1 MKTIVAGS
9 RSITD
14 YDLVARAI
22 RASGLDITE
31 IVSGTARGVDSLG
44 ERYAKENGLPVA
56 YFPADWTGVGRG
68 AGYVRN
74 FKMAEYADAL
84 IAIWDGESR
93 GTAHM
98 IEVAKNNGLV
108 IVIKTVE
115 NGK

>member
-1 MKTIVAGS
+1 MKVIVAGS

-22 RASGLDITE
+22 RTSGLDITE

-44 ERYAKENGLPVA
+44 ERFAAENGIPVA
-56 YFPADWTGVGRG
+56 HFPADWTGGGRG
-68 AGYVRN
+68 AGFVRN
-74 FKMAEYADAL
+74 YKMAEYADAL

-98 IEVAKNNGLV
+98 IEAARKKGLSTI
-108 IVIKTVE
+108 IV
-115 NGK
+115 NCNMQ